1 MQMPVRNMSKN
12 MDERPAQPTAMERH
26 EKRKAQKKQ
35 VASIILITLEVVILI
50 GVIFIFL
57 YFYNKLKNKDF
68 DDNTKPVAKT
78 QESSRQTAPGS
89 VNVNNDR
96 FALTCN
102 KVQIVRDVDGKP
114 VALIYFTF
122 TNKLAEPLS
131 MSDVFPPA
139 VRQDDTDCETFATLE
154 NAPDELYDRD
164 LQISDGQSI
173 ECCYAVG
180 LQNTTDTIT
189 LTIHDNYETFTD
201 IGSVDIPLSSQGAQP
216 SDTQDAGD
224 APEDTEEAP
233 EDNPDDTAATAE
245 GTEE

>member
-1 MQMPVRNMSKN
+1 
-12 MDERPAQPTAMERH
+12 
-26 EKRKAQKKQ
+26 
-35 VASIILITLEVVILI
+35 LI

-57 YFYNKLKNKDF
+57 HFYNKLKNKDF
-68 DDNTKPVAKT
+68 DDTKPAAKS
-78 QESSRQTAPGS
+78 QESTQQTTSGS
-89 VNVNNDR
+89 VNVNNDK

-201 IGSVDIPLSSQGAQP
+201 IGSVDIPLSSQGAEPSDAQDAGETP
-216 SDTQDAGD
+216 SDTGE
-224 APEDTEEAP
+224 APEDTEGAS
-233 EDNPDDTAATAE
+233 EDVPDGSPATAE